1 MNPNKIIKSEPM
13 VVKQEGGVKMDSV
26 GSANNVTPQPV
37 PPQQPL
43 AMHPKDVQP
52 YANLYQRHPMGL
64 GPPQP
69 LSREEDLRR
78 FFYTITII
86 NLLTKK

>member
-13 VVKQEGGVKMDSV
+13 VVKQEGGGGGGSGANKMDSV
-26 GSANNVTPQPV
+26 VSSVANSIASQPI

-43 AMHPKDVQP
+43 AMHPKDVQS
-52 YANLYQRHPMGL
+52 YANLYQRHPMAL

-78 FFYTITII
+78 YY
-86 NLLTKK
+86 

>member
-13 VVKQEGGVKMDSV
+13 IVKQEGGGLKMESV
-26 GSANNVTPQPV
+26 SSANSVVTQPQPV

-43 AMHPKDVQP
+43 AMHPKDVQS

-78 FFYTITII
+78 
-86 NLLTKK
+86 